1 MATKLA
7 ARLRARIVR
16 DYLPPMSMK
25 PATPVAAPLQRV
37 AVYCASNDGA
47 RPEYL
52 AAATALGTLMAER
65 GLTVVY
71 GGGRVG
77 LMGALADAALAAGGE
92 VIGVMPHGLVQRE
105 VAHHGLSALRVV
117 DSMHERKAM
126 IADLADAFITL
137 PGGIGTLEEFFETWT
152 WAQLGVHRKPVG
164 LLDVADFWAPLVALI
179 DHVAT
184 EGFLRGEPRDW
195 LVRDYDPGSMLT
207 RLQAFTAPSV
217 RRWLRSGET

>member
-1 MATKLA
+1 M
-7 ARLRARIVR
+7 
-16 DYLPPMSMK
+16 
-25 PATPVAAPLQRV
+25 QRV

-52 AAATALGTLMAER
+52 EQATALGTLLAQR

-105 VAHHGLSALRVV
+105 VAHHGLTALRIV

-126 IADLADAFITL
+126 IAELADAFITL
-137 PGGIGTLEEFFETWT
+137 PGGLGTLEEFFETWT
-152 WAQLGVHRKPVG
+152 WAQLGVHQKPIG
-164 LLDVADFWAPLVALI
+164 LLDVAGYWAPLLALLE
-179 DHVAT
+179 HVDA
-184 EGFLRGEPRDW
+184 EGFLRGNPRDW
-195 LVRDYDPGSMLT
+195 LVVSDDASSMLT
-207 RLQAFTAPSV
+207 QMERFQAPTV
-217 RRWLRSGET
+217 RRWIRLGET